1 MNNNS
6 LFFFFYSP
14 QTDFVWRQL
23 IIDWEILKT
32 PIRKVDQ
39 GAAETLET
47 PEVAPQ
53 PIQYCFFRLKSKQ
66 GQLDVMNDT
75 LFFFFYSPQT
85 DFVWRQLIIDWEIL
99 KTPIRKV
106 DQGAAETLETPEVA
120 PQPTQSD
127 LPVKTTR
134 IDPQSLWINR
144 LCLDSNSIKVI

>member
-1 MNNNS
+1 MGALAPAILGQSNTVSTRNS
-6 LFFFFYSP
+6 KVLNTPLNSWYTTIAAKIFFQTQIKTRTWENWMLWMIHYFSFFYSP

-53 PIQYCFFRLKSKQ
+53 PIQ
-66 GQLDVMNDT
+66 
-75 LFFFFYSPQT
+75 
-85 DFVWRQLIIDWEIL
+85 
-99 KTPIRKV
+99 
-106 DQGAAETLETPEVA
+106 
-120 PQPTQSD
+120 SD
-127 LPVKTTR
+127 LPVKPTR

-144 LCLDSNSIKVI
+144 LCLDSNSIQAKLWNQFTSSGYFGI